1 MKNQRILLGTIW
13 GISLV
18 IAYFAGGTGSPV
30 QPAAV
35 SDGGRTGRG
44 TSADL
49 SPQPIVRKVEA
60 SEEDPGRNEKAN
72 IPLLIAKARVEMGAG
87 MGGMMNMRGMF
98 RAIAP
103 LLELDDSQIQEALAE
118 IEKTIKEPQ
127 QRMMFYSI
135 LLGQWAEKDGKAALD
150 YAERNMKGNPMFD
163 MGVKASILGAW
174 SRTNPEAAWRWF
186 ETEGKTSANE
196 RSSMMVVSGVF
207 AGLAASD
214 LDLALS
220 RMETVDESLRPL
232 ALQGIAMSSSSES
245 ARKRLLER
253 SSTLPEKTRDSIR
266 QSVLSQWAMM
276 DSDGALKWLGSIPA
290 EEQKPLRS
298 AIGQSLM
305 MMNPKQGAELLLKDA
320 SEEEKPQLY
329 DRAVQQWAF
338 QDAKAAG
345 EWLAKQS
352 QGPELDNARMTYA
365 RIVASKE
372 PAAAMDWAKSV
383 TKPEMRDMSVQQVYQ
398 MWKAR
403 DAKAADAALDSSGL
417 SAELID
423 TIRKAKNVGPNEAFT
438 APAIRATD
446 AAVKK

>member
-30 QPAAV
+30 QPTAV

-423 TIRKAKNVGPNEAFT
+423 TIRKAKNVGPDEAFT
-438 APAIRATD
+438 APALRATD

>member
-30 QPAAV
+30 QPTAV

-44 TSADL
+44 ISADL
-49 SPQPIVRKVEA
+49 SPQPIVRKVDA

-72 IPLLIAKARVEMGAG
+72 IPLLIAKARVEMATG

-118 IEKTIKEPQ
+118 IENTIKEPQ

-150 YAERNMKGNPMFD
+150 YAEKNMKGNPMFD

-276 DSDGALKWLGSIPA
+276 DSDSALKWLGSIPA

-383 TKPEMRDMSVQQVYQ
+383 TKPEMRDMSVHQVYQ

-423 TIRKAKNVGPNEAFT
+423 TIRKAKNVGPDEAFT

-446 AAVKK
+446 APVKK